1 LQSFF
6 PKLSSD
12 LEDVSKNDFQLG
24 GLAIFTFTKSEK
36 FKYKF
41 GLYYNQEYWG
51 KFFTPIIGFDW
62 QANDKLQAFG
72 NLPINA
78 TLMYKLNEKISAG
91 LFFQAPAGS
100 FRMNEKFSPPDI
112 ILDNTYPTE
121 FSNSYIQKTTQELSL
136 FLDYYITR
144 NIVCNIKIGHTIGR
158 SYRLY
163 MEDEKLDIKISAFNI
178 GEERLQINQDFDDGL
193 IFELNFIYRLH
204 LADL

>member
-1 LQSFF
+1 MAL
-6 PKLSSD
+6 PKISSD

-24 GLAIFTFTKSEK
+24 GIALFTFTKSEK

-51 KFFTPIIGFDW
+51 SFLVPIIGFDW
-62 QANDKLQAFG
+62 QPNDKLQAFG

-78 TLMYKLNEKISAG
+78 TLMYKLNNKFSAG

-100 FRMNEKFSPPDI
+100 FRMNENFTVPENSIMDTENIKFP
-112 ILDNTYPTE
+112 NA
-121 FSNSYIQKTTQELSL
+121 YIHKTTQEISL

-144 NIVCNIKIGHTIGR
+144 NIVLNLKCGATIGR
-158 SYRLY
+158 SYRVFA
-163 MEDEKLDIKISAFNI
+163 EDDKLDFKIAAFNF
-178 GEERLQINQDFDDGL
+178 GEERIQLNKDFSDGL

-204 LADL
+204 FADL